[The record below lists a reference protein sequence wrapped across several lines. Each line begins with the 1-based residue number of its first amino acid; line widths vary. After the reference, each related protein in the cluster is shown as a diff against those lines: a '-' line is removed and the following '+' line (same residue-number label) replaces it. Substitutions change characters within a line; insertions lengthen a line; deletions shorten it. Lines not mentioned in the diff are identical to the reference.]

1 MESSFSGVRLMT
13 GNAKKQIRRIVGST
27 IAILIFCSAST
38 FALQEKISP
47 LSDYQYNKK
56 DLPQYET
63 IIKETDPLKRADL
76 FLAFVKERPISKL
89 LINVVLAYQDC
100 VKPQLEKKDYAKA
113 IAMEE
118 ALLALLPTDETLKA
132 AEIPVGVEEFKKEH
146 LLKSQIAIQKA
157 LLAAYYGSNNLPKAA
172 ETGEKIYALESDKA
186 MLSFIAETYLKMQNY
201 DKYLSFAQKIL
212 TETPIEQGGY
222 GAAIQMAQVY
232 IQKQDLNNAIAM
244 LSKVMDVYG
253 DKAPP
258 NVSEDQWNPTRAY
271 AYGVIAT
278 GVYAQKDYVKA
289 LELYEKVAKFDPK
302 RDDAYYYIG
311 MSKWQNKDPEGAME
325 PFAKCVVLNKQFAKR
340 AQTYLEQI
348 YKGRNKDSLEGLDKI
363 LAKAK
368 ADLGI
373 N

>member
-1 MESSFSGVRLMT
+1 MNGNT
-13 GNAKKQIRRIVGST
+13 GMQLRGFASAI
-27 IAILIFCSAST
+27 IAILVLCSANA

-89 LINVVLAYQDC
+89 LINVVLAYQEC
-100 VKPQLEKKDYAKA
+100 VKPQLAKKDYAKA

-118 ALLALLPTDETLKA
+118 ALLAILPTDETIKA

-146 LLKSQIAIQKA
+146 LLKSQVTIQKT
-157 LLAAYYGSNNLPKAA
+157 LLAAYYESNNLPKAA
-172 ETGEKIYALESDKA
+172 EVAEKVYALEPDKA
-186 MLSFIAETYLKMQNY
+186 ILSFMADNIYLKMQNY
-201 DKYLSFAQKIL
+201 DKYLVCAEKL
-212 TETPIEQGGY
+212 LAGTPIDQGGY
-222 GAAIQMAQVY
+222 TIAINMAQVY
-232 IQKQDLNNAIAM
+232 IQKQDLNNAISM

-258 NVSEDQWNPTRAY
+258 NVTEEQWNPTRAY

-278 GVYAQKDYVKA
+278 GVYAQKDYLKA

-311 MSKWQNKDPEGAME
+311 MSKWQNKDAEGAME